1 MISYIVAAIVGALI
15 AYFGGDYL
23 GIYDGYSQNAHFIGA
38 VVGAVVLLALALA
51 LRPRRGV
58 TYNGPTF
65 D

>member
-1 MISYIVAAIVGALI
+1 MISYVVAALVGALI

-23 GIYDGYSQNAHFIGA
+23 GIYDGYSQSAHIVGA
-38 VVGAVVLLALALA
+38 VIGAVVLLGIALA

-58 TYNGPTF
+58 VYNGPTL

>member
-1 MISYIVAAIVGALI
+1 MISYIVAALVGALL

-23 GIYDGYSQNAHFIGA
+23 GLYDGYSQGVHFIGA
-38 VVGAVVLLALALA
+38 AVGALVLLALALA